1 VKNRTILFALLLS
14 TLVIARLAVADESKT
29 YRIPFHTVGGMILL
43 DAVVDGKP
51 ASLPLDIGANNA
63 VVTAQAAEIRQ
74 LIAVPTRIRLAL
86 RTFGRAYP
94 EEAHFF
100 DRALMFRQAVVALEF
115 DRLVS
120 EGGMGTAAPESQEN
134 STGEF
139 ACV

>member
-1 VKNRTILFALLLS
+1 VKNWTILFALLLS
-14 TLVIARLAVADESKT
+14 TLVIAGLAVADESKT

-63 VVTAQAAEIRQ
+63 VVTAQAAEVRQ
-74 LIAVPTRIRLAL
+74 LIAVPKRIRLVL
-86 RTFGRAYP
+86 RTFGRAHP

-100 DRALMFRQAVVALEF
+100 GRALMFRQAVALEF

-120 EGGMGTAAPESQEN
+120 EDGMGTAAPESQEN

-139 ACV
+139 ACA